1 MTRRLLTLVL
11 CFAAFAAIPAFA
23 DVIVGLP
30 ADTGTGNC
38 FPFGCA
44 YPNGEYQQ
52 VYNAGQ
58 FSGPITITGLEF
70 FNTQVD
76 FGATSMNDGNWTVSM
91 STTSADWNTLNPNFT
106 SNIGANNTQVFN
118 GDLVQPWTFGDT
130 LTINFSTPFTYDPSK
145 GNLLMDVMVSG
156 ATDAG
161 GPIYFDT
168 NGYNNGN
175 FNGNTF
181 LGRVYTTNN
190 VNAGYGLVTGFVT
203 GASVPEPS
211 FLLLVGMGLGLAGI
225 VNVRRNRRVKG

>member
-1 MTRRLLTLVL
+1 
-11 CFAAFAAIPAFA
+11 
-23 DVIVGLP
+23 
-30 ADTGTGNC
+30 
-38 FPFGCA
+38 
-44 YPNGEYQQ
+44 
-52 VYNAGQ
+52 
-58 FSGPITITGLEF
+58 
-70 FNTQVD
+70 
-76 FGATSMNDGNWTVSM
+76 
-91 STTSADWNTLNPNFT
+91 
-106 SNIGANNTQVFN
+106 
-118 GDLVQPWTFGDT
+118 
-130 LTINFSTPFTYDPSK
+130 
-145 GNLLMDVMVSG
+145 MVSG

-168 NGYNNGN
+168 NGYNNGG